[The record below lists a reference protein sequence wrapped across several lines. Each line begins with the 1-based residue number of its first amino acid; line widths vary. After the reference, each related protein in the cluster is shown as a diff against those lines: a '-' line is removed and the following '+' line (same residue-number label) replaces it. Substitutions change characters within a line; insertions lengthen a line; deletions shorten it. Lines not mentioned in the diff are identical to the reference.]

1 MDRYDKIVNEVVD
14 RLIDAYHYSNAD
26 FDQFD
31 LGYVNTG
38 NKGQAYGYGIYVSLS
53 DSGASPYGKIRYM
66 VKIPS
71 DDSLY
76 LNDFRDL
83 PMSYISRVKMKLFRY
98 LVSHDE
104 EDMYKGVEN
113 EFLHE
118 MDRSFQRMNGLSL
131 YGTISTYL
139 GSDKAASEFCYNEL
153 GKIGLKHHM
162 ENVTNV
168 VMFDPKDIIIVK
180 KG

>member
-1 MDRYDKIVNEVVD
+1 MDISNKIVNEVID

-31 LGYVNTG
+31 LGFVNTG
-38 NKGQAYGYGIYVSLS
+38 NKEQAYGYGIYVSLT

-71 DDSLY
+71 DDRLY
-76 LNDFRDL
+76 LNDFRNL
-83 PMSYISRVKMKLFRY
+83 PMSYINKVKMKLFKY
-98 LVSHDE
+98 LLSHDE
-104 EDMYKGVEN
+104 EDMYKGVED
-113 EFLHE
+113 EFLDE
-118 MDRSFQRMNGLSL
+118 MGRSFQSMDGLSL

-139 GSDKAASEFCYNEL
+139 GSDKETSEFCYNEL

-162 ENVTNV
+162 DNVTNV
-168 VMFDPKDIIIVK
+168 VMFNPKDITIVK